1 MKGLISKM
9 GKNLKGK
16 ELGKGITQ
24 RKDGTYQGRF
34 TDRLGNRKT
43 YYGKTLSEVKNKLDC
58 ALLEDKKNQHIKRDN
73 VTLDEWFEE
82 CLALEKQGC
91 RDSTIHTYRI
101 QYATISKELGNI
113 RLVDLNK
120 NVVQLAFLHMKSDAQ
135 RTHCKALLVDIL
147 NIALDYELVA
157 RNVAINIKT
166 KTSGETKKEKRI
178 LSDEELETL
187 LKYSK
192 ENGSLLYPLFV
203 IASET
208 GMRMGEILGLC
219 WDCVDFKNNA
229 VEVKRTLITL
239 PGNGET
245 KYSLHPPKTE
255 KGYRT
260 IPMSKSLKL
269 MLLEQRMWKN
279 KVETNFKPKEGFED
293 LVFTSKTNQPLHP
306 ANIKGCINYLVDKM
320 NREMPELNFEHFT
333 PHALRHGFATKC
345 IANGMSPKTLQT
357 ILGHSTIQITMDLYT
372 HSKQD
377 VIKKEM
383 AMISEMA

>member
-1 MKGLISKM
+1 M
-9 GKNLKGK
+9 GRNLKGK

-24 RKDGTYQGRF
+24 RKDGTYQARF
-34 TDRLGNRKT
+34 TDRFGNRKT
-43 YYGKTLSEVKNKLDC
+43 YYGKTLSEVKNKLDS
-58 ALLEDKKNQHIKRDN
+58 ALSEDKKKQNIMRDN

-82 CLALEKQGC
+82 CIALEKQGC
-91 RDSTIHTYRI
+91 RDSTINTYRI

-113 RLVDLNK
+113 RLMDLNK
-120 NVVQLAFLHMKSDAQ
+120 NVVQLAFLNMKSDAQ
-135 RTHCKALLVDIL
+135 RIHCKSLLVDIL
-147 NIALDYELVA
+147 NIALDYELVT

-166 KTSGETKKEKRI
+166 KTSSDPKKEKRI

-192 ENGSLLYPLFV
+192 ESGSLLYPFFV

-208 GMRMGEILGLC
+208 GMRIGEILGLC
-219 WDCVDFKNNA
+219 WDCVDFENNT
-229 VEVKRTLITL
+229 VEVKRTLVAL

-245 KYSLHPPKTE
+245 QYSFHPPKTE

-260 IPMSKSLKL
+260 IPMSKKLKV
-269 MLLEQRMWKN
+269 MLLEQKLWKTGIS
-279 KVETNFKPKEGFED
+279 KNFEPKEGFDD

-306 ANIKGCINYLVDKM
+306 SNIKGCINYLIDKM
-320 NREMPELNFEHFT
+320 NREMPELHFAHFT

-372 HSKQD
+372 HAKQD
-377 VIKKEM
+377 VIKNEM
-383 AMISEMA
+383 ARISEMA